1 MINLFKSWRF
11 IMFKDGEIIKIKDNV
26 FMNQES
32 GKEINISKLKAKV
45 VWANPTFS
53 KIRFLNRKIYSRDE
67 EGNIRRD
74 LWFSNQMIE
83 KNV

>member
-1 MINLFKSWRF
+1 
-11 IMFKDGEIIKIKDNV
+11 MFKDGEIIKIKDNV
-26 FMNQES
+26 FMNLES
-32 GKEINISKLKAKV
+32 GKEIDISGLKAKV

-83 KNV
+83 KNVVKCYIFCKI

>member
-1 MINLFKSWRF
+1 MLFK
-11 IMFKDGEIIKIKDNV
+11 KGETIRIKDNI
-26 FMNQES
+26 FMKQES
-32 GKEINISKLKAKV
+32 GKEINISGLKAKV
-45 VWANPTFS
+45 VWDNPTFS

-83 KNV
+83 KEA

>member
-1 MINLFKSWRF
+1 MLFEE
-11 IMFKDGEIIKIKDNV
+11 GEIVKIKDNV

-74 LWFSNQMIE
+74 LWFSNQMIGKE
-83 KNV
+83 A

>member
-1 MINLFKSWRF
+1 MINLFNLWRF
-11 IMFKDGEIIKIKDNV
+11 IMFKDGKIIKIKDNV
-26 FMNQES
+26 FMNLES
-32 GKEINISKLKAKV
+32 GKEISISGLKAKV
-45 VWANPTFS
+45 VWATPTFS

>member
-1 MINLFKSWRF
+1 M
-11 IMFKDGEIIKIKDNV
+11 
-26 FMNQES
+26 ES
-32 GKEINISKLKAKV
+32 GKEIDIGGLKAKV
-45 VWANPTFS
+45 VWPTFTFS

-83 KNV
+83 KEA